1 MLQRNI
7 EAHSVANRK
16 GPPLEFDYMISLM
29 LSLLLTAA
37 GTEPAASAKPAKPK
51 KVCERVEMS
60 GSNIP
65 KRVCRTV
72 TETTPPKQESPRA
85 DADKPS
91 IGATN

>member
-1 MLQRNI
+1 M
-7 EAHSVANRK
+7 
-16 GPPLEFDYMISLM
+16 MILV
-29 LSLLLTAA
+29 LSLALAAA
-37 GTEPAASAKPAKPK
+37 GTESAAPAKPARPK

-72 TETTPPKQESPRA
+72 TETETPKQESPRE
-85 DADKPS
+85 DADNRS